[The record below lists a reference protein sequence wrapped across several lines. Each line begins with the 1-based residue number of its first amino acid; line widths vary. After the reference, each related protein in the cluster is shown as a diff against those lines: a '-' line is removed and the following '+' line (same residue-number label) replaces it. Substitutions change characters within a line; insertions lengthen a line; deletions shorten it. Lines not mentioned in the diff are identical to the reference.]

1 MFNWM
6 TVLILKPYNLTKNR
20 NYMSNIRPP
29 RMRMARKIKKGDVIK
44 IKVKFNHPSFTGLG
58 RADPDKEPSFN
69 RAKPVTFIR
78 NMFVYYDDEL
88 VTRFRMSSG
97 IADDPLFTFKLKA
110 DKEAPVKVVFVD
122 NHGEKWET
130 SKKIKFK
137 G

>member
-20 NYMSNIRPP
+20 NYMSKIRPP
-29 RMRMARKIKKGDVIK
+29 RMRMARKIKKGDIVK

-69 RAKPVTFIR
+69 RAKPETFIR

-110 DKEAPVKVVFVD
+110 DKEAPVKVVFID
-122 NHGEKWET
+122 NNGEKWET